1 MSLTTFDQGILTGA
15 FVGLI
20 HQYVRKDMAPPNG
33 AEWLDD
39 QDGNHQP
46 VIIVNLPSNRF
57 VLPVIHAAAS
67 EEETARTAWR
77 CSCFPATNMPRRSP
91 PAWRS
96 WVAPSTCS
104 CGRG

>member
-67 EEETARTAWR
+67 EEETAKLLAD
-77 CSCFPATNMPRRSP
+77 AMP
-91 PAWRS
+91 
-96 WVAPSTCS
+96 VA
-104 CGRG
+104 GNARLQRILNLVAAGLDDAEIAKVLA